1 MNIDEID
8 EEMFEK
14 MKDYLNENN
23 IRYTVNENR
32 TVTIDPQDWEKWV
45 ELSHDEDEDV
55 NILIMRPGSFMGW
68 CPLCQ
73 EPMVVHTI
81 SEEQFVD
88 IMYAS
93 SIGEC
98 PSCLEIE
105 REIDLLGIECM
116 DYESKVYDLPD
127 AEMMNVILAGKGE
140 GVEFT
145 EDEIFDMLAAY
156 YKDRYNSVALSEEEE

>member
-1 MNIDEID
+1 
-8 EEMFEK
+8 
-14 MKDYLNENN
+14 
-23 IRYTVNENR
+23 
-32 TVTIDPQDWEKWV
+32 
-45 ELSHDEDEDV
+45 
-55 NILIMRPGSFMGW
+55 
-68 CPLCQ
+68 
-73 EPMVVHTI
+73 MVMHTI

-145 EDEIFDMLAAY
+145 EDEIFDLLAAY